1 MAKNKDYEESSG
13 NVFKDLGL
21 SNADEEFLKA
31 NLAITIHRIIKKRG
45 LTQQQAAELL
55 GVDQPEVSKLKKGLY
70 SRFKV
75 ERLFQFLNKLG
86 RRIEIKVR
94 KPKKDEPLQAFQA
107 VGI

>member
-1 MAKNKDYEESSG
+1 MPKAKDYEESSG

-21 SNADEEFLKA
+21 PDADEEFLKA

-45 LTQQQAAELL
+45 LTQKEAAELL
-55 GVDQPEVSKLKKGLY
+55 GVDQPEISKLKKGLY

-75 ERLFQFLNKLG
+75 ERLFQFLNRLG

-94 KPKKDEPLQAFQA
+94 KPKKDEALQDFQV